1 MESNESPEVFV
12 VATPRGS
19 EKKPR
24 KRRDRT
30 EYMRQY
36 YQKHKQVVYC
46 PNCLGKFACI
56 RSLRHHQDRNMHCL
70 VSRLDNILGL
80 VKNEYPDEMMKVEP
94 LLQNELVR
102 IRKLKRDKNMS
113 LESVG

>member
-1 MESNESPEVFV
+1 MESNKEPEVFV
-12 VATPRGS
+12 VAS

-36 YQKHKQVVYC
+36 YQKHKEAVSC
-46 PNCLGKFACI
+46 PNCLKEFACV

-80 VKNEYPDEMMKVEP
+80 VKDEYPEEMLKVEP
-94 LLQNELVR
+94 LLQDELNR
-102 IRKLKRDKNMS
+102 IRKLSKDKNI
-113 LESVG
+113 SVETEG